1 MYNELR
7 VIALTDKGK
16 EAINLMVADD
26 NKETKYNRNKVE
38 KQWELKIISQDPLIY
53 SGLLKPEAISDITNH
68 SRRIGH
74 IAKIDNGILID
85 TFMNSVKSNTIARM
99 RTNGASLKTD
109 YKIELV
115 EVDTDG

>member
-7 VIALTDKGK
+7 IIALTDKGK

-26 NKETKYNRNKVE
+26 NKETKYNKGKVA
-38 KQWELKIISQDPLIY
+38 KQWDLNIISQEPLTY
-53 SGLLKPEAISDITNH
+53 SGLLKSEAINDITNH
-68 SRRIGH
+68 ARRVGH

-85 TFMNSVKSNTIARM
+85 TFMNSVKSNTIQRM
-99 RTNGASLKTD
+99 RKNGAILKED

-115 EVDTDG
+115 EVEE